1 MKSDPPELAVW
12 RKRFE
17 EYAPESIQRVE
28 KEIGGQIGGGNL
40 VKRPITPD
48 LFEALFEAH
57 EEAARNIKKR
67 SK

>member
-1 MKSDPPELAVW
+1 M
-12 RKRFE
+12 
-17 EYAPESIQRVE
+17 E

-48 LFEALFEAH
+48 LFEALLEAH

-67 SK
+67 SE